1 MPKRSTLRLTKR
13 IVDGLKP
20 GSKDAIF
27 WDRDLAGFGVRVHAT
42 GRKLYI
48 VQSRGPAGLK
58 RATLGP
64 AGEKTVEERRRE
76 AAAAIDR
83 IKRGEDPK
91 PPEPAPEPTVADLAA
106 LCLKDH
112 VAARCKPKTAKNYR
126 MSIERHIL
134 PALGSKMLKDVA
146 PEDAAGLH
154 HGLRDTPAAANQAIW
169 VLSKM
174 FSLAESWEMVPPGC
188 NPCRHVRQYR
198 DTPRERFLTPD
209 EFRLIG
215 DVLKT
220 FEAEGSMQP
229 SAIAAIRLLML
240 TGCRS
245 DEILT
250 LQWDDIDLTARV
262 PAAPRFENG
271 PPHGA
276 ADRAGADGAGRHR
289 AGRTACPGC
298 SGGRSR
304 GAGSPVSPGTG
315 GGSGRRPGSMTC
327 GSTTAAT
334 ATPAGRWRWGEGLP
348 VIGRLLGHARVG
360 TTAKYAHLVR
370 DAEKAAAARTGGS
383 IAAWIMP
390 GDAEAA

>member
-1 MPKRSTLRLTKR
+1 MPKRSTLKLTKR

-20 GSKDAIF
+20 GGKDAIF
-27 WDRDLAGFGVRVHAT
+27 WDRDLAGFGIRVHAT

-64 AGEKTVEERRRE
+64 AGDKTVEERRRE

-83 IKRGEDPK
+83 IKRGEDPM
-91 PPEPAPEPTVADLAA
+91 PPEPAPEPTVADLAE
-106 LCLKDH
+106 LCLKNH
-112 VAARCKPKTAKNYR
+112 VAARCKPSTAKNYR
-126 MSIERHIL
+126 MSIECHIL
-134 PALGSKMLKDVA
+134 PALGNKALKDVA

-154 HGLRDTPAAANQAIW
+154 HGLRATPAAANQAIW

-174 FSLAESWEMVPPGC
+174 FSLGESWEMVPAGR

-250 LQWDDIDLTARV
+250 LQWDDIDRAARV
-262 PAAPRFENG
+262 LRLRDSKTGIFLDRYAEHAPSY
-271 PPHGA
+271 A
-276 ADRAGADGAGRHR
+276 VGR
-289 AGRTACPGC
+289 
-298 SGGRSR
+298 
-304 GAGSPVSPGTG
+304 
-315 GGSGRRPGSMTC
+315 
-327 GSTTAAT
+327 
-334 ATPAGRWRWGEGLP
+334 
-348 VIGRLLGHARVG
+348 
-360 TTAKYAHLVR
+360 
-370 DAEKAAAARTGGS
+370 
-383 IAAWIMP
+383 
-390 GDAEAA
+390 